1 MSLRERAEHLRGALP
16 PLRGAT
22 PPVERGK
29 RLATITRSPT
39 EELRVSWDAFEG
51 RPYLSIRVWTRSA
64 DGGWWPDSK
73 RGMSVRLRELPAFAD
88 AVGDALDLAAEHAAV
103 APRMDAEAREP
114 ENGRSERNE
123 NRADGDRWG
132 NRGR

>member
-1 MSLRERAEHLRGALP
+1 MSVRERAERLRGALP
-16 PLRGAT
+16 PERVAA

-29 RLATITRSPT
+29 RLATIPRSPT
-39 EELRVSWDAFEG
+39 EELRVCWDAFEG

-88 AVGDALDLAAEHAAV
+88 VVGDAVDLAAEHATI
-103 APRMDAEAREP
+103 APRTDAGACEP
-114 ENGRSERNE
+114 ENGRGERSD
-123 NRADGDRWG
+123 NRHDGDRWG